1 MKKINWQTQKNG
13 ILNDAGIFWKTQTLV
28 CGVSGSQVSGSSAEL
43 WFLDPKFQVPAQN
56 YVTLV
61 RNNNSHSYI
70 SLRWQR
76 RLWDICVTKHWYI
89 LKWNFPATLNE
100 ETRHGGSH
108 LELLATKSWAS
119 FKEGLW
125 AAFSGRRVWPWRNLD
140 FDCVKIM
147 TKKVENQWEYLS
159 PLQKLR

>member
-1 MKKINWQTQKNG
+1 MQESFERLRPW
-13 ILNDAGIFWKTQTLV
+13 F
-28 CGVSGSQVSGSSAEL
+28 AE
-43 WFLDPKFQVPAQN
+43 FLDPKFQVPAQN
-56 YVTLV
+56 YGFWIPSFRFQRRIVWHLSV
-61 RNNNSHSYI
+61 IPDCRFLLAWKNNSHSYI